1 MASKKLPPVVRDR
14 NGYYIIDR
22 GPGVARPILGSRE
35 EAERLLAMEEKWHG
49 KRVLFWL
56 KGTARTG
63 RVTNT
68 ALSYEDHN
76 GMGPVEKV
84 QIACNGSAYWEYA
97 ANVEEVN
104 E

>member
-1 MASKKLPPVVRDR
+1 MAKKLPPVVRES
-14 NGYYIIDR
+14 NGYYVIDR
-22 GPGVARPILGSRE
+22 GPGVASPILGTRE
-35 EAERLLAMEEKWHG
+35 EAEHLLALEEKWNG
-49 KRVLFWL
+49 KRVGFWL
-56 KGTARTG
+56 KGSFCVG

-76 GMGPVEKV
+76 GVGPCEKL
-84 QIACNGSAYWEYA
+84 QITYNGSRYWEYA

>member
-1 MASKKLPPVVRDR
+1 MATKKLPPVVRERD
-14 NGYYIIDR
+14 GLYVIDR

-35 EAERLLAMEEKWHG
+35 AAERLLALDEKWHG
-49 KRVLFWL
+49 KRVGFWL
-56 KGTARTG
+56 KGKFCVG

-76 GMGPVEKV
+76 GMGPCEKL
-84 QIACNGSAYWEYA
+84 QIAYDGARYWEYA
-97 ANVEEVN
+97 SNVEEVS